1 MIYIAFI
8 LLTSFILFFAFY
20 QWQYF
25 MIFSPIYIQERGLCD
40 ECQALEIVTDDGVS
54 LEGIVYEPK
63 EFVSTLLFFAGRSHD
78 SVALIQKM
86 KTAYPTSRIITFNYR
101 SYGRSKGTIT
111 EKNLFEDA
119 FYVAKIVQK
128 NYGDFYLLG
137 FSIGSSL
144 ASYVAS
150 KLQVKGLF
158 LIGAFDSIPLIAK
171 NKFGFSIP
179 KRFIRYDFA
188 TIEFVKNVDAN
199 TYLYVSQDDEITY
212 IENGR
217 NLAENVKNLVYYKE
231 YKNLS
236 HKELLWDAEVIESI
250 RGVVDR

>member
-1 MIYIAFI
+1 MIYIAFF
-8 LLTSFILFFAFY
+8 LFTSLILFFAFY

-25 MIFSPIYIQERGLCD
+25 MIFSPIYIEERRLCD
-40 ECQALEIVTDDGVS
+40 ECQALEIITDDGVA
-54 LEGIVYEPK
+54 LEGVVYEPK

-86 KTAYPTSRIITFNYR
+86 QVTYPKSRIITFNYR
-101 SYGRSKGTIT
+101 SYGRNKGNIT

-119 FYVAKIVQK
+119 LHVAKIVQK

-150 KLQVKGLF
+150 KMKVKGVF

-171 NKFGFSIP
+171 NKFGFAIP
-179 KRFIRYDFA
+179 KRLIRYNFA
-188 TIEFVKNVDAN
+188 TIEFVKNIDAD

-212 IENGR
+212 IENSR
-217 NLAENVKNLVYYKE
+217 NLSKNVKNLVFYRE
-231 YKNLS
+231 YENLS
-236 HKELLWDAEVIESI
+236 HKELLWDAEVIEHI
-250 RGVVDR
+250 RGVINR